1 MRSFL
6 TLSLSLAL
14 TGVLLV
20 MNLALL
26 RSPAAPTGAVQERQA
41 VVTTLRPAR
50 PPPAPAVAMAA
61 PVAAAP
67 FHWRTVESADYAVY
81 AANLRAIGTP
91 PEVVRDILLA
101 DLEKHFA
108 ERRAA
113 LEEEKEDTFWQPA
126 DERDARARSRALQLH
141 ALELE
146 KRALTRQLLGAELSF
161 KALQQMRERGFA
173 HAIGEILLGFTGL
186 SQIDHLITV
195 HHLRETDVSS
205 FLALREGILL
215 DEDLAALRSLRE
227 RFEAELAQQV
237 APTDLEELRC
247 RLAALE
253 NLAALRQNKG
263 VHITGPE
270 LREIARLRADTR
282 DFLARIIQLEEHI
295 YSEESRQQGDAA
307 FEELLRRFLGAERH
321 ADVVRARD
329 QTFVELFQSTAQ
341 LGVPKRALVE
351 AHTARAAAARQAQE
365 IRADEALS
373 TEERALLLATL
384 RATTTDRLART
395 LGPAAFTA
403 YAKSH
408 GQSLTNAL
416 SLPPQRR
423 RPAAP

>member
-6 TLSLSLAL
+6 ALSLSLAL

-26 RSPAAPTGAVQERQA
+26 RSAGAPAGAVQERQA

-50 PPPAPAVAMAA
+50 PTPPSEPAPA
-61 PVAAAP
+61 PAAATP
-67 FHWRTVESADYAVY
+67 FHWRAVESADYAVY

-91 PEVVRDILLA
+91 PVVVRDILLA

-126 DERDARARSRALQLH
+126 DERDARARARALQLH

-146 KRALTRQLLGAELSF
+146 KRDLTRQLLGAELSF
-161 KALQQMRERGFA
+161 KALQEMRERGFA
-173 HAIGEILLGFTGL
+173 HAIVEILFGFTGL
-186 SQIDHLITV
+186 PQIDHLITV
-195 HHLRETDVSS
+195 HHLREADVSS

-227 RFEAELAQQV
+227 RFEAELARQIV
-237 APTDLEELRC
+237 PTELEELRC
-247 RLAALE
+247 RLAALD
-253 NLAALRQNKG
+253 NLSALRQTNG
-263 VHITGPE
+263 VPITGPE

-282 DFLARIIQLEEHI
+282 DFLARAIQLEEHI
-295 YSEESRQQGDAA
+295 YPEESRQQGDAA
-307 FEELLRRFLGAERH
+307 FEELLRRFLGADRYP
-321 ADVVRARD
+321 DVVRARD

-341 LGVPKRALVE
+341 LGVPKSALVE
-351 AHTARAAAARQAQE
+351 AHAARATAARQAQE

>member
-6 TLSLSLAL
+6 ALSLSLAL

-26 RSPAAPTGAVQERQA
+26 RSAGTPAAAVQERQA

-50 PPPAPAVAMAA
+50 PTPPSEPAPAPA
-61 PVAAAP
+61 AAAP

-81 AANLRAIGTP
+81 AANLRAIGAP
-91 PEVVRDILLA
+91 PVVVRDILLA

-113 LEEEKEDTFWQPA
+113 LAEEKEDTFWQSA
-126 DERDARARSRALQLH
+126 DERDARVRTRALQLH

-161 KALQQMRERGFA
+161 KALQEMRERGFA
-173 HAIGEILLGFTGL
+173 QAIMGILLGFTGL
-186 SQIDHLITV
+186 PQVDHLVTV
-195 HHLRETDVSS
+195 HHLREADVNS

-227 RFEAELAQQV
+227 RFEAELAQQIV
-237 APTDLEELRC
+237 PTELEELRC
-247 RLAALE
+247 RLAALD
-253 NLAALRQNKG
+253 NLSALRQTNG
-263 VHITGPE
+263 VPITGPE
-270 LREIARLRADTR
+270 LREIARLRAETR
-282 DFLARIIQLEEHI
+282 DFLARAIQLEDHI

-307 FEELLRRFLGAERH
+307 FEELLRRFLGADRY

-329 QTFVELFQSTAQ
+329 QTFVELLQSTAQ
-341 LGVPKRALVE
+341 LGVPKNALVE